1 MEIIIASIVFYIVG
15 LIIGGVFSK
24 LKSQGQSGQIE
35 LLMEQKNVLEQQ
47 LSSQST
53 LVQTLEPLQD
63 QVRELRLAAERAKD
77 AQGRDA
83 EAIRQQLL
91 IFNNTNE
98 AVRTATQQ
106 LATALTKNTERG
118 RLGEVQLEQIINASG
133 LVLAYNYDMQ
143 PMFSVNG
150 KDIKPDC
157 VIKFPDGTNI
167 VIDAKVPFDK
177 FEASLAT
184 QDEAQRKQLLK
195 EHAVAVLRHARELTD
210 KNYHSITKGF
220 EFVILFMPFPSLLD
234 AAIEGNPNIVRELE
248 KIKIIPVTPTSLI
261 AVMNMVH
268 ITWKRNDLANHITE
282 ISKLASG
289 HLNALNKMFEH
300 LQRLGNAI
308 SASVNA
314 FNEVARRFQNS
325 VLETAK
331 KLRNSGITTDRNLPD
346 DINQVDNTVIEL
358 TPTLDIEQE
367 PEE

>member
-1 MEIIIASIVFYIVG
+1 MEILIASIVFFIVG

-35 LLMEQKNVLEQQ
+35 LLMEQKNVLEQK

-83 EAIRQQLL
+83 ADIRQQLIGL
-91 IFNNTNE
+91 NNTNE

-118 RLGEVQLEQIINASG
+118 RLGEVQLEQIISASG
-133 LVLAYNYDMQ
+133 LVPGSNYDMQ
-143 PMFSVNG
+143 PIFTVND
-150 KDIKPDC
+150 KELKPDC
-157 VIKFPDGTNI
+157 VVRFPDGTNI

-234 AAIEGNPNIVRELE
+234 AAIEGNLNIVRELE

-268 ITWKRNDLANHITE
+268 ITWKRNDLANHITD
-282 ISKLASG
+282 ISELASR
-289 HLNALNKMFEH
+289 HLNALNSMFDY
-300 LQRLGNAI
+300 LRSLRNAI
-308 SASVNA
+308 STCVNT
-314 FNEVARRFQNS
+314 FNEVASRYQNS
-325 VLETAK
+325 VLASAK
-331 KLRNSGITTDRNLPD
+331 QLRNFGISVDKNLPENID
-346 DINQVDNTVIEL
+346 QVENTVRVL
-358 TPTLDIEQE
+358 SPPLDKEEE